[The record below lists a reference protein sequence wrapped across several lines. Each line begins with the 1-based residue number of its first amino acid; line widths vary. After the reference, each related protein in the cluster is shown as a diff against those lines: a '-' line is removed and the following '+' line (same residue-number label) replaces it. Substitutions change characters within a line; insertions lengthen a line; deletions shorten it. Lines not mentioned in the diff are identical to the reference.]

1 MALSIFSP
9 SVSGLNAQSHALE
22 TVSMNLANVSTTG
35 YKSAETLFYT
45 MLGNQPLVRENA
57 SGLSSSRVDVNGV
70 GYYDRTS
77 ITVGG
82 TISSTGNPFDVAI
95 EAGSN
100 AFFAVKNSLNQIY
113 YSRAGDF
120 STRSENGTIYLVNSS
135 GYYVQGFEANE
146 DGTFNASLTDLTIKY
161 PESIPAV
168 ETTQM
173 EISANVPADVDNS
186 SYGLTFYG
194 PNNQEE
200 TVNMLFQKVEGQNN
214 VWNVSFNME
223 GGTVTPTEPLE
234 VVFDEKG
241 GLLSPKTFNV
251 NVTWPDGSTSAVAM
265 DISPMTQYAGSSEI
279 VNVSQDGRIGGDY
292 QYTYIDSGG
301 VIQSKYTNGETIAS
315 GKVALVGFSSPENLI
330 PINGTL
336 FEASNDAGE
345 SYFVVDSTTN
355 DNTAF
360 RSESLESSNVDPSKE
375 FSNLII
381 VQRAYNLNGTAFTT
395 ANEMTQTAVNL
406 KS

>member
-1 MALSIFSP
+1 MSIFSP
-9 SVSGLNAQSHALE
+9 SVSGLYAQSHALE

-82 TISSTGNPFDVAI
+82 TISSTGKPFDVAI
-95 EAGSN
+95 EAGNN
-100 AFFAVKNSLNQIY
+100 AFFAVRNSLNQTY

-146 DGTFNASLTDLTIKY
+146 DGTFSSSLSDLTIKY
-161 PESIPAV
+161 PDSIPAV

-194 PNNQEE
+194 PNNQEK
-200 TVNMLFQKVEGQNN
+200 TVNMLFQKLLKICLGLPHQIIKRPQNI
-214 VWNVSFNME
+214 FE
-223 GGTVTPTEPLE
+223 
-234 VVFDEKG
+234 
-241 GLLSPKTFNV
+241 
-251 NVTWPDGSTSAVAM
+251 
-265 DISPMTQYAGSSEI
+265 
-279 VNVSQDGRIGGDY
+279 
-292 QYTYIDSGG
+292 
-301 VIQSKYTNGETIAS
+301 
-315 GKVALVGFSSPENLI
+315 LVYLGI
-330 PINGTL
+330 
-336 FEASNDAGE
+336 
-345 SYFVVDSTTN
+345 
-355 DNTAF
+355 
-360 RSESLESSNVDPSKE
+360 
-375 FSNLII
+375 
-381 VQRAYNLNGTAFTT
+381 
-395 ANEMTQTAVNL
+395 
-406 KS
+406 